1 MAKQIGGIDGPYQG
15 KIGNVVGYQ
24 WKGKWVT
31 RAVARN
37 FHDAESELQLEQRNR
52 LGSTMSFAARLRDIL
67 LLGLKKPALAAQMTE
82 YNYFYHINK
91 GCLKWDGEALEVDY
105 EHLRLSEGPLAPVA
119 FTHVERG
126 ETSDELVIDFEKNP
140 EHRNCNSSDK
150 VYVAAVCAERC
161 EAVLT
166 LPVYRRMRR
175 ITVLLPVHWEGLEV
189 HLYGFVQDSAG
200 RTSESSYI
208 GEVTD
213 LLSIVPDK
221 ELNLEDGSHER
232 FGSEGS
238 TGEAVSLDGAVPRA
252 TSSPP
257 CGEVKETEY
266 EFR

>member
-1 MAKQIGGIDGPYQG
+1 MAKQIGGIGGPYQG

-161 EAVLT
+161 EAVLA

-189 HLYGFVQDSAG
+189 HLYGFVQDTAD
-200 RTSESSYI
+200 RTSETVYI
-208 GEVTD
+208 GGGTVEEMVEAYREEPEPGLPEATD
-213 LLSIVPDK
+213 GQPQVA
-221 ELNLEDGSHER
+221 E
-232 FGSEGS
+232 
-238 TGEAVSLDGAVPRA
+238 SLTQSGTDF
-252 TSSPP
+252 SSP
-257 CGEVKETEY
+257 ETAIP
-266 EFR
+266 RDAARGPS